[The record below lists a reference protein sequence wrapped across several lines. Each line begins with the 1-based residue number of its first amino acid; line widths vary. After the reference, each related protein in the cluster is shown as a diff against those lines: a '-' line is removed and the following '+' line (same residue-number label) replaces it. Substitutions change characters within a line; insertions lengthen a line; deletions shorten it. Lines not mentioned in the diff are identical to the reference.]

1 MLEQFVEHYPTPI
14 PDAIEARERLRVL
27 AAKAQNGER
36 VSYWQREIVR
46 TDASAGASRT
56 DRTRFLASQAK
67 LALAAPSRDAFR
79 AIRLV
84 APLKKTLAEKKQA
97 LEVAVQNY
105 KEVAAYAVAE
115 TTTAAT
121 YEMAELY
128 RTLAHDLLAS
138 ERPKKL
144 SAEER
149 DQYDSLLEEQAD
161 PIEEQSIKIHELNT
175 QRARDGVYDESV
187 RKSFQALAELS
198 PGRYGKSERSEVL
211 ISALPAEAGAGAAAD
226 LKRAVASINAGQ
238 GTEAELQLKQME
250 LQYPMLAVP
259 AIDLGLLARRA
270 GRLAESEA
278 ALQRATE
285 HEPGYAPAWSELG
298 ITLREEGKFA
308 EARKAYEQ
316 AIAADPDYAPA
327 HRNLAVL
334 LDLYLG
340 DPATALGEFVKYQ
353 TLSNE
358 QKPVSGWIAEL
369 RNRTGIRAPIDAGA
383 AAPATADPAPPPPA
397 APAAGPAPPLS
408 GGSS

>member
-1 MLEQFVEHYPTPI
+1 M
-14 PDAIEARERLRVL
+14 
-27 AAKAQNGER
+27 
-36 VSYWQREIVR
+36 
-46 TDASAGASRT
+46 
-56 DRTRFLASQAK
+56 
-67 LALAAPSRDAFR
+67 
-79 AIRLV
+79 
-84 APLKKTLAEKKQA
+84 
-97 LEVAVQNY
+97 
-105 KEVAAYAVAE
+105 
-115 TTTAAT
+115 
-121 YEMAELY
+121 
-128 RTLAHDLLAS
+128 
-138 ERPKKL
+138 
-144 SAEER
+144 
-149 DQYDSLLEEQAD
+149 LEEQAD

-383 AAPATADPAPPPPA
+383 AAPAPADPAPPPPA

-408 GGSS
+408 RGSS